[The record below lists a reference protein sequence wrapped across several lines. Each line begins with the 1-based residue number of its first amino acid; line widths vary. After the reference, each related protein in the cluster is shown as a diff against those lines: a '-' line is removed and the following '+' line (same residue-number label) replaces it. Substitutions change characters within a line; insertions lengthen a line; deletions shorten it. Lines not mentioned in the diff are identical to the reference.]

1 MGTIDAVGRTQQNIY
16 TPPITSKKNTEAAVQ
31 SWYEGGRTLIGWK
44 NSIPAASM

>member
-31 SWYEGGRTLIGWK
+31 SWYEGWEDANRLE